1 MKKSI
6 LNFINSLLSK
16 KNLELMRVIKR
27 DGSKEYKNLKTQIT
41 YLDIDGEIKYIEN
54 KITNLNTKEVEE
66 YVNWLNNF
74 VLKQTGINLF
84 NILKYEKD
92 SLSQYKQ
99 DLFVLSE
106 LEFKKN
112 GYFVEF
118 GATNGKDISNTFLLE
133 KIFNWKG
140 ILAEPAKQW
149 HTELL
154 KNRNCDI
161 EKDCVWSDSNIKLEF
176 VELGV
181 LSTIGLFQDSDNHNR
196 SNSRKY
202 LVNTISL
209 NDLLK
214 KYDAPSKI
222 DYLSIDTEGSEFD
235 ILKSLDFDKYKIKI
249 ITVEHNHTNQRD
261 KIFKLLSK
269 NGYERVFTEVSY
281 CDDWYVLSLA

>member
-54 KITNLNTKEVEE
+54 KITNLNTKEVEK

-84 NILKYEKD
+84 NILKYEND

-181 LSTIGLFQDSDNHNR
+181 LSTLGKFQDSDNHNR

-269 NGYERVFTEVSY
+269 NGYKRVFTEVSY